1 MKASFITLTTLI
13 LSNIAFSQALPPIFT
28 NTPRKILKS
37 EILISYP
44 KNTWLENMVKGR
56 DSALYLTDYP
66 SGNVYRVTTA
76 GTKELYANIKGK
88 IAGIALSENESF
100 LVTGWDNENNPGI
113 FKIDKNRNVAKLL
126 NIPSGQFPNG
136 ILALS
141 PGKYLIADSYAGCI
155 WEYDALQNL
164 MSVWLSDSLL
174 ARSSTDSKFPAANG
188 LKRYENKLYVSNT
201 EKQILVEIPIQNLQ
215 AGKPVL
221 YLNNLN
227 IDDFDFDD
235 KGNIYAA
242 TNVYNSVIKITQ
254 EKKLSIVADLGSG
267 VAGCTAVV
275 FDKSKFSQPVLY
287 VSTNGG
293 MALPPPSGIEEGK
306 VVKIF
311 LP

>member
-1 MKASFITLTTLI
+1 MKKYFFTLTTLI
-13 LSNIAFSQALPPIFT
+13 PSTFVFSQALPPIFT

-44 KNTWLENMVKGR
+44 KNTWLENMAKGS

-66 SGNVYRVTTA
+66 SGNVYRVTTKGA
-76 GTKELYANIKGK
+76 KALYANIKGK
-88 IAGIALSENESF
+88 IAGIVQSENKSF
-100 LVTGWDNENNPGI
+100 LVTGWDDESKPGI
-113 FKIDKNRNVAKLL
+113 FKIDENRNVIKLL
-126 NIPSGQFPNG
+126 NISSGQFPNG

-141 PGKYLIADSYAGCI
+141 PGKFLIADSYAGCI
-155 WEYDALQNL
+155 WEYDAVSNS

-174 ARSSTDSKFPAANG
+174 ARTSPDSKFPAANG
-188 LKRYENKLYVSNT
+188 LKRFKNNLYVSNT
-201 EKQILVEIPIQNLQ
+201 EKQILVEIPMQHLQ
-215 AGKPVL
+215 AGKAFL
-221 YLNNLN
+221 YLNKLN
-227 IDDFDFDD
+227 IDDFDFDE

-242 TNVYNSVIKITQ
+242 TNVYNLVIKITP
-254 EKKLSIVADLGSG
+254 EKRLSVIADLGSG

-275 FDKSKFSQPVLY
+275 YDKSESKQSVLY

-293 MALPPPSGIEEGK
+293 MAAPPSSGVEEGK